1 MTTRQGGGA
10 LLPCMV
16 ATRLD
21 TRCCLGHFPEQVA
34 DNDVASLGS
43 IFGLVLVE
51 FGPWALKQSCSFPD
65 ALQLIFRVLGH

>member
-1 MTTRQGGGA
+1 MRHRGGV
-10 LLPCMV
+10 LLPYMV
-16 ATRLD
+16 ATCPDMR
-21 TRCCLGHFPEQVA
+21 RRLGHFPEQVEG
-34 DNDVASLGS
+34 NDVASLGS